1 MGAVVDYFIHGRG
14 RGHASRFPAVRDAL
28 GRRGLSVRVHSGG
41 AALDVLDQRRTSVLP
56 REALARGP
64 LSPLVLALRSLS
76 DTARFAAQHP
86 KLVISDG
93 DQAAILGG
101 RTAGTPVVAIGH
113 DLVFNGGV
121 DLPRLPAGAMFAQRA
136 NALPTR
142 AATRGIAVHFLPAT
156 SHDPHI
162 RVARPETVRSGVTAN
177 DRQLPIVC
185 YFRDRNGLQIARHI
199 ARRGHDVML
208 FGDSVQDEPGISV
221 QPFCSNGFR
230 RALAKCSAVVASAGS
245 NLLAECALLGK
256 PILATYRRDDGEQW
270 LNAILAE
277 QAGIAVAS
285 ELGDAPAAT
294 FEFLARVRRGDFAR
308 IDLERALPPL
318 SAAVAAT
325 LDELQIADPVPEFG
339 YVG

>member
-1 MGAVVDYFIHGRG
+1 
-14 RGHASRFPAVRDAL
+14 
-28 GRRGLSVRVHSGG
+28 
-41 AALDVLDQRRTSVLP
+41 
-56 REALARGP
+56 
-64 LSPLVLALRSLS
+64 
-76 DTARFAAQHP
+76 
-86 KLVISDG
+86 
-93 DQAAILGG
+93 
-101 RTAGTPVVAIGH
+101 
-113 DLVFNGGV
+113 
-121 DLPRLPAGAMFAQRA
+121 
-136 NALPTR
+136 
-142 AATRGIAVHFLPAT
+142 
-156 SHDPHI
+156 
-162 RVARPETVRSGVTAN
+162 
-177 DRQLPIVC
+177 
-185 YFRDRNGLQIARHI
+185 
-199 ARRGHDVML
+199 ML